1 MHESNTSRYESVV
14 PSVQAG
20 RRVLVAAHNNVIR
33 CIAKHIDQ
41 IPAEKLRD
49 LEIPTGAPLVYV
61 LDRETLQ
68 PIGTRVYVCLS
79 VLLRSAPYLT
89 ALYLL
94 NISTYA
100 YDNLFPSHP
109 QICWA

>member
-1 MHESNTSRYESVV
+1 M
-14 PSVQAG
+14 QAG

-68 PIGTRVYVCLS
+68 PIGTRVRVYVCLI

-94 NISTYA
+94 NISTHA
-100 YDNLFPSHP
+100 HDNLFPSHP
-109 QICWA
+109 QIFWA

>member
-1 MHESNTSRYESVV
+1 VV

-33 CIAKHIDQ
+33 CIAKHVDQ

-61 LDRETLQ
+61 LDRKTLQ
-68 PIGTRVYVCLS
+68 PIGTYERVHIYGCVLS
-79 VLLRSAPYLT
+79 LKLS
-89 ALYLL
+89 
-94 NISTYA
+94 
-100 YDNLFPSHP
+100 
-109 QICWA
+109 

>member
-1 MHESNTSRYESVV
+1 M
-14 PSVQAG
+14 QAG

-49 LEIPTGAPLVYV
+49 LEIPTGVPLVYV

-68 PIGTRVYVCLS
+68 PIGTRVLVYVCLS

-94 NISTYA
+94 YISTHA

-109 QICWA
+109 QIFRA